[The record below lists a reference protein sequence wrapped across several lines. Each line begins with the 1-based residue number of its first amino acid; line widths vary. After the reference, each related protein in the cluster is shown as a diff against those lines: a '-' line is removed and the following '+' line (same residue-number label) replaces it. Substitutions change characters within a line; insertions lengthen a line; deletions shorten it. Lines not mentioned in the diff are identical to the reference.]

1 MLFETQTDY
10 NLNTDEAGTLNSTH
24 LPLNGL
30 HCMVEHC
37 VGGEILFVQCQ
48 QAIHCPHQL
57 LFGGGCI
64 CKNQARISLYNDTNA

>member
-1 MLFETQTDY
+1 MLFETQTEY
-10 NLNTDEAGTLNSTH
+10 NLNTSGTGSTDGSH
-24 LPLNGL
+24 LPSNGL
-30 HCMVEHC
+30 HCQVEHS

-64 CKNQARISLYNDTNA
+64 CKNQARISLYNHTHN

>member
-1 MLFETQTDY
+1 MLFETQTEY
-10 NLNTDEAGTLNSTH
+10 NLNTSGTGSTDGSH

-30 HCMVEHC
+30 HCQVEYS

-57 LFGGGCI
+57 FFGGGCI
-64 CKNQARISLYNDTNA
+64 CKNQARISLYNHTHN

>member
-1 MLFETQTDY
+1 MLFETQTEY
-10 NLNTDEAGTLNSTH
+10 NLNTNETGATNDDL

-30 HCMVEHC
+30 HCQVEYRA
-37 VGGEILFVQCQ
+37 GGEILFVQCQ

-64 CKNQARISLYNDTNA
+64 CKNQARINLYNNTQA